1 MARPISTKLTYFS
14 HDCNMRQDKALH
26 FLCAKYKS
34 IAPYAVYNII
44 LETIFGSSEGYF
56 MQWTEREIVLLSD
69 RIYLSIDDTLM
80 IINDTLTNDLFNI
93 NLFKK
98 YNILTSKELQRRYLR
113 MCERRKM
120 LIFINEYLLIDY
132 KSELENTGDYKN
144 SKKIEKLLSAIHII
158 SQNEA
163 TKEKI
168 QDLKTTVNV
177 TLTPINAELSTQS
190 KSKSKIESINTT
202 YSAIFD
208 QENFDNIFPAY
219 QKYILINDFN
229 PENEIANITAR
240 LGGENNPE
248 KYNAVMDCLN
258 FIKKTSPITPAGEP
272 IKKVPDTIEEVK
284 EKLTGRVWQDTVCMT
299 YQLEP
304 EKFMDFT
311 LKWIILKEASDNWHY
326 PINYLKQYLIE
337 AYKKE
342 IENGKR
348 KNNNSRKSSYGNT
361 DRTEGFKQQEFG
373 EF

>member
-34 IAPYAVYNII
+34 ITPYAVYNII

-56 MQWTEREIVLLSD
+56 MPWTEREIVLLSD

-158 SQNEA
+158 SYNEA

-208 QENFDNIFPAY
+208 DAIFENIFPEY
-219 QKYILINDFN
+219 KKYILVNDFN
-229 PENEIANITAR
+229 PENEIKELTAR

-258 FIKKTSPITPAGEP
+258 FIKKFNNPTSEP
-272 IKKVPDTIEEVK
+272 VKKVPDTIEEVK

-299 YQLEP
+299 YQFEP
-304 EKFMDFT
+304 DKFMDFT
-311 LKWIILKEASDNWHY
+311 LKWIILKEASDNWRY

-342 IENGKR
+342 LENGKR
-348 KNNNSRKSSYGNT
+348 KNNNRTKSSNGNAG
-361 DRTEGFKQQEFG
+361 RTKNFEQEEFG